1 MFGLD
6 TIVRMNEHAANQAA
20 NGQPER
26 KALALT
32 LENKP
37 LEPGELETIQFPS
50 QTVNRCA

>member
-1 MFGLD
+1 MFCLD

-20 NGQPER
+20 KGKPER

-37 LEPGELETIQFPS
+37 LEPVELETIQFPS
-50 QTVNRCA
+50 KTVNRCA